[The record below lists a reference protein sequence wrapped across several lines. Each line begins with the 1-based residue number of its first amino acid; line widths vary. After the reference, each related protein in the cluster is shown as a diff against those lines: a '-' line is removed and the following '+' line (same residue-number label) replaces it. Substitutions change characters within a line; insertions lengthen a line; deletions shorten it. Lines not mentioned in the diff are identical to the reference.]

1 LSPGRD
7 RSAIL
12 VHHST
17 WLSGDPV
24 IAVRG
29 LRFRYRADQ
38 PAVLDGIDLDIPAG
52 ARCLLIG
59 ANGAG
64 KTTLLRVL
72 GGKHLVP
79 AASVQVLGRPAFH
92 DTDLAGMV
100 EYLGSSFPFEVDL
113 RVGEIVAGVRPVDPA
128 RRDRLIALL
137 GVDLDWHMHRVS
149 DGQRRRVQILL
160 GLMRPRAVLLLD
172 EITTDLDLLA
182 RQDLLDFLREES
194 DGRSVTIVYATHI
207 LDRLESWATHLCA
220 VRAGRVAWMGPVDE
234 MPELAAARAA
244 GRASPLYEAVLAW
257 LRGSPALL

>member
-1 LSPGRD
+1 LTATPD
-7 RSAIL
+7 I
-12 VHHST
+12 
-17 WLSGDPV
+17 D

-38 PAVLDGIDLDIPAG
+38 RVVLDGVDLDVPTG

-72 GGKHLVP
+72 AGKHLV
-79 AASVQVLGRPAFH
+79 AAETVRVLGRPAFH
-92 DTDLAGMV
+92 DTVLAGMV
-100 EYLGSSFPFEVDL
+100 EYLGSSFPFDVDL
-113 RVGEIVAGVRPVDPA
+113 RVGEVVAGVRQADPA

-160 GLMRPRAVLLLD
+160 GLMRPRRVLLLD
-172 EITTDLDLLA
+172 EVTTDLDLLA

-194 DGRSVTIVYATHI
+194 ESRSVTIVYATHI

-220 VRAGRVAWMGPVDE
+220 LAGGRVAWMGPIEE
-234 MPELAAARAA
+234 MPELARARAA

-257 LRGSPALL
+257 LRAASALI